1 MRPRR
6 PQYRAAATARRS
18 PSAMRA
24 LLPLLSVVRGWRVGA
39 AARPPRRVMSLYRT
53 EERGH
58 PHSEDY
64 RLFFSKWLAEFRA
77 GPRSGR
83 AAVLCPAGS
92 AARAQPGV
100 TGDRCRHAART
111 RRAARGQPPSAATA
125 GGPRRRAPPADLRSV
140 ARCPPA
146 PPSREQ
152 RSPSPCGR
160 TQNFGDR
167 GFTPKL
173 EFASR
178 SDCERLRIWREE
190 AGGECEPA
198 TAIGLCADAVVDP
211 VIL

>member
-6 PQYRAAATARRS
+6 PQYRAAAATARRS

-58 PHSEDY
+58 PHSVDY
-64 RLFFSKWLAEFRA
+64 RLFFSKWLAELRA
-77 GPRSGR
+77 GPRSSR

-92 AARAQPGV
+92 AARARPGV

-125 GGPRRRAPPADLRSV
+125 GGPRPAAPRST
-140 ARCPPA
+140 R
-146 PPSREQ
+146 
-152 RSPSPCGR
+152 
-160 TQNFGDR
+160 
-167 GFTPKL
+167 
-173 EFASR
+173 
-178 SDCERLRIWREE
+178 
-190 AGGECEPA
+190 
-198 TAIGLCADAVVDP
+198 
-211 VIL
+211 